1 MDPRIKIV
9 GNRIK
14 QIRKEKNLSQA
25 DLAEKMNVSTSY
37 VSDVEN
43 GKINFSIDTFMRL
56 TEALQIS
63 ADWLL
68 QTNIPSVKELHTSEI
83 ANSFSVGFTRISIYC
98 ESSFLTHFVLNVIN
112 LLEKVM
118 LILFNIS
125 KN

>member
-83 ANSFSVGFTRISIYC
+83 ADILSDCSSS
-98 ESSFLTHFVLNVIN
+98 ESQ
-112 LLEKVM
+112 LLIKM
-118 LILFNIS
+118 LKEMKQTLHHS
-125 KN
+125 DS